1 MKEDTLKCGQGH
13 RSHAAFER
21 ARIAAAEKGEIFMA

>member
-1 MKEDTLKCGQGH
+1 MIKQIGQ
-13 RSHAAFER
+13 SVDKDIFHAAIKH